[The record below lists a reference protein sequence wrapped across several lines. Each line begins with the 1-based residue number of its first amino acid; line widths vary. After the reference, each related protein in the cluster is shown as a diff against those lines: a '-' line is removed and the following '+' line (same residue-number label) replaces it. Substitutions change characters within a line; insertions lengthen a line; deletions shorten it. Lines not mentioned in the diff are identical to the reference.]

1 VREQLR
7 GQLDLGRGEIV
18 QVEGLL
24 DLPRVIKVGLVP
36 LGVALHT
43 RRVGDLQ
50 LGGDHVQHL
59 GRYRQWIGG
68 QETAQIATVTS
79 CKANPSFDHE
89 PR

>member
-1 VREQLR
+1 M
-7 GQLDLGRGEIV
+7 

-43 RRVGDLQ
+43 RWVGDLQ

-59 GRYRQWIGG
+59 GRYRQRIGG
-68 QETAQIATVTS
+68 QETAQIA
-79 CKANPSFDHE
+79 DGHQLQGE
-89 PR
+89 PEL